1 MQQAVIKWY
10 GGHYKEIVALALA
23 GSLASL
29 VGLIEP
35 GLREEY
41 TIASFVGSDNAEFE
55 TFGEFVATFGG
66 SELALIAVTGPSAL
80 DEEALACLHDFV
92 PQVEKLPAVRRALSI
107 SQWPQFGRSLWIKHP
122 LVRGV
127 LVSHDEKTLAV
138 ILQMHTES
146 ESGDLRNRTVAEL
159 RRLVEEARTKHP
171 TLEIILTGPYVTMLE
186 MFDFVRE
193 DLRLFSIC
201 VAALML
207 GVLYL
212 VTGCWRTALLAVGVA
227 AAAVLC
233 TLGLTIAAGILFLS
247 MAIAILFAFFERT
260 EMMLFDVS
268 LKLGKEGKAGNE
280 QNGCH
285 QKSEKEEAWFGIER
299 AAVEK

>member
-10 GGHYKEIVALALA
+10 GRHYKKIVALALA
-23 GSLASL
+23 GSLAAL
-29 VGLIEP
+29 VGLINP

-41 TIASFVGSDNAEFE
+41 TIASFVGSDNPEFE

-80 DEEALACLHDFV
+80 DEEALACLRDLV
-92 PQVEKLPAVRRALSI
+92 PQAEKLPAVRRALSI
-107 SQWPQFGRSLWIKHP
+107 SQWPQFGRALWIKHP

-146 ESGDLRNRTVAEL
+146 ESGDLRKRTVAEL
-159 RRLVEEARTKHP
+159 RRVVEEARTKHP
-171 TLEIILTGPYVTMLE
+171 TLNIILTGPYVTMLE

-201 VAALML
+201 VAVLML
-207 GVLYL
+207 AVLYL
-212 VTGCWRTALLAVGVA
+212 VTGCWRTAVVAVGVA

-233 TLGLTIAAGILFLS
+233 TLGLTIAAGIN
-247 MAIAILFAFFERT
+247 M
-260 EMMLFDVS
+260 S
-268 LKLGKEGKAGNE
+268 LTTQMIVIMVAVLAVATCVHLAG
-280 QNGCH
+280 GH
-285 QKSEKEEAWFGIER
+285 GEAAEAEF
-299 AAVEK
+299 